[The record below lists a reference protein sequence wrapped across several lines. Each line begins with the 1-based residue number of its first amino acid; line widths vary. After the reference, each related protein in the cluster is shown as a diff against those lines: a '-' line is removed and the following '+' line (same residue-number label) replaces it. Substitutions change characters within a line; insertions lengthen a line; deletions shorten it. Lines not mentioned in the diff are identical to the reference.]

1 MTQSFAI
8 RRATGA
14 DLDRL
19 AALERVIFTSDAW
32 SKALWRSELESPHTY
47 YLVVER
53 ADAGAQLVGYAGLL
67 ALAGNGDGDVQT
79 IGLLE
84 EARGHG
90 LGREL
95 MRLLHEE
102 ARRRGVREMFLDV
115 RVDNPVAQSLYR
127 SFGYEEIGVRK
138 GYYQPDDVDAVVM
151 RLRLAHS
158 GEAEADRRAPDA
170 EPAAPARKDIP

>member
-1 MTQSFAI
+1 VTERFAI
-8 RRATGA
+8 RRATIA

-19 AALERVIFTSDAW
+19 AALERVIFASDAW
-32 SKALWRSELESPHTY
+32 SKALWRSELESPHSY

-53 ADAGAQLVGYAGLL
+53 ADAGAELVGYAGLL
-67 ALAGNGDGDVQT
+67 ALPGSSDGDVQT

-95 MRLLHEE
+95 MRRLHEE
-102 ARRRGVREMFLDV
+102 ASGRGVREIFLDV

-127 SFGYEEIGVRK
+127 SFGYVEIGVRK

-151 RLRLAHS
+151 RLELGRS
-158 GEAEADRRAPDA
+158 GTPAPGAQGPEGAERA
-170 EPAAPARKDIP
+170 